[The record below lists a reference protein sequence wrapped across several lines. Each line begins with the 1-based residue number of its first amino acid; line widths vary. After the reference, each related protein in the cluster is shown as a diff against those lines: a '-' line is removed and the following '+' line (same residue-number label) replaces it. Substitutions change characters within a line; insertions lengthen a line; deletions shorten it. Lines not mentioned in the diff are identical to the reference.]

1 MEKTDFYDEYYD
13 KVYSI
18 GRKFN
23 NDEINRITTITNMI
37 PQDVD
42 SLLEV
47 GCGEGKIINPL
58 VNKYKKICGVD
69 ISDKALKSVKTPKIK
84 GRAENLPLPSDS
96 FDIILC
102 CEVLEH
108 LPVHLYEKSLKEIQ
122 RVSKKYI
129 LISIPNDEDLE
140 IGKINCPRCRS
151 CFHIYGHL
159 RSFNFS
165 NIKELFSNYKLFKY
179 EIVPVEVF
187 MLNELIIKIKKVLKR
202 DFFKFDETHLCP
214 QCGFSYSNEK
224 STLNKDNSH
233 LISEN
238 RPLILPMKKS
248 GGWIV
253 ALYKK
258 I

>member
-1 MEKTDFYDEYYD
+1 MGETDFYDEYYD

-23 NDEINRITTITNMI
+23 NDEINRIKTITNMI
-37 PQDVD
+37 PQDVN

-47 GCGEGKIINPL
+47 GCGEGKIINSL
-58 VNKYKKICGVD
+58 INKYNKIYGLD
-69 ISDKALKSVKTPKIK
+69 ISDEALKNVKTPKIK
-84 GRAENLPLPSDS
+84 GRVENLPLPSDS
-96 FDIILC
+96 FDIVLC

-108 LPVHLYEKSLKEIQ
+108 LPFHLYEKSLKEIQ

-140 IGKINCPRCRS
+140 IGQINCPKCGS
-151 CFHIYGHL
+151 FFHIYGHL

-165 NIKELFSNYKLFKY
+165 NITDLFSDYKLFKY
-179 EIVPVEVF
+179 EIVPVDVF
-187 MLNELIIKIKKVLKR
+187 MFNELIIKIKKILKR
-202 DFFKFDETHLCP
+202 DFSKFDETHLCP
-214 QCGFSYSNEK
+214 HCGFSYSNKK
-224 STLNKDNSH
+224 SKLDYTNSNPI
-233 LISEN
+233 LEN
-238 RPLILPMKKS
+238 RPLKLPMKKG

-253 ALYKK
+253 ALYKR